1 MTYTQPESRPQAVSR
16 PDASSRVRRWL
27 PALACAAVAA
37 AAASVG
43 VTDEGYVSTSGDMPR
58 YLMNGVFMLD
68 LLRDHP
74 FGSLDSL
81 IEYARLYYARYPAL
95 SIGHHPLL
103 VSVADVPSYAL
114 FGVSVLAGRLP
125 VIIFFAAGT
134 LYLYKLVSEWYDEW
148 AGAAAALALATSP
161 LLVHLSQGVMSEPPA
176 VALLIMAAYCLHR
189 HCVTGTRRALVLFVL
204 CAGASVWAK
213 QLALAAFPSFAL
225 YAGARL
231 GVRRLFSRDLMLA
244 AVALVGIVAP
254 LVPLTLAMSPDNVDI
269 VAYGPQGAAV
279 GENWLLIRALADA
292 LFTQFAAPMA
302 AVAIAGAVAVA
313 YRRGPEAWLVFPW
326 IAGVSAAVFLG
337 TRFIEVPRYSL
348 FWVPAWAAVI
358 GALFGG
364 SRPLRLAVAA
374 IVAALVGVQVS
385 GLADSRL
392 PGAGGY
398 EAAARYV
405 VDHPYG
411 STVLFSGD
419 VDSGFF
425 VFFVRKH
432 DEARRLVVLR
442 ADKILTTSRLGNPA
456 VEDRIER
463 PDAIRPILAELGV
476 GYVVIE
482 DRPSESKVL
491 EWLRSEL
498 TSDAY
503 VERLRVPI
511 ESTDRR
517 LRGTDLV
524 VYQVRNT
531 PNHASD
537 ARVEVRLP
545 VISAEVDVALADL
558 VNRKYL
564 R

>member
-1 MTYTQPESRPQAVSR
+1 MTHTQALSRTQVLARAPR
-16 PDASSRVRRWL
+16 LL
-27 PALACAAVAA
+27 PAVACVVVAA

-43 VTDEGYVSTSGDMPR
+43 LTNEGYVSTSGDMPR

-74 FGSLDSL
+74 FGSLDNL

-103 VSVADVPSYAL
+103 VSVADVPSFAL

-134 LYLYKLVSEWYDEW
+134 LYLYRLVSEWYDEW

-161 LLVHLSQGVMSEPPA
+161 LLVRLSQSVMSEPPA
-176 VALLIMAAYCLHR
+176 VALLIIAAYYLHR
-189 HCVTGTRRALVLFVL
+189 YCVNGTRRALVLFVL
-204 CAGASVWAK
+204 CAGASVWSK
-213 QLALAAFPSFAL
+213 QLAIAAFPSFAL

-231 GVRRLFSRDLMLA
+231 GIRRLFSRDLVLA
-244 AVALVGIVAP
+244 ALALIVIVAP
-254 LVPLTLAMSPDNVDI
+254 LVPLALAMSPDNVGI
-269 VAYGPQGAAV
+269 IAYGPTGAAV
-279 GENWLLIRALADA
+279 GENWLLIRALAEA
-292 LFTQFAAPMA
+292 LFTQFASPMA
-302 AVAIAGAVAVA
+302 VVAAAGAVAVA
-313 YRRGPEAWLVFPW
+313 WRRGPEAWLLFPW
-326 IAGVSAAVFLG
+326 IAGVAVAVFLG
-337 TRFIEVPRYSL
+337 TRFVEVPRYSL
-348 FWVPAWAAVI
+348 FWTPAWAAAI
-358 GALFGG
+358 GALFAGG
-364 SRPLRLAVAA
+364 RQMRRAVAA
-374 IVAALVGVQVS
+374 VVVLLVGVQVS
-385 GLADSRL
+385 GLVASRL

-405 VDHPYG
+405 VEHPYG

-442 ADKILTTSRLGNPA
+442 ADKILTTSRLADPA
-456 VEDRIER
+456 VEDRIEH
-463 PDAIRPILAELGV
+463 PEAIRPILTELGV

-498 TSDAY
+498 KSDAY
-503 VERLRVPI
+503 VERLRVPV

-517 LRGTDLV
+517 LRGSNLV
-524 VYQVRNT
+524 VYQVRNA
-531 PNHASD
+531 PAHAPD

-545 VISAEVDVALADL
+545 VISTEVDVALADL
-558 VNRKYL
+558 VNRKHL